1 VNDCK
6 LIIEHCKLQNGRL
19 QVAIRNLQFAICN
32 RGRLSQW
39 TAWTKTLVAV
49 ALLLGAAA
57 LAPGPCRA
65 DLSDADAA
73 QSVKDSLSGR
83 TRFPFYDRAK
93 DDVRQLNVAPPA
105 DSDAANR
112 KTKWAGKKANPR
124 TPRAPPTWSGGSVL
138 GTLLQVIGLTALVIF
153 IGVLAWLIATAFLKN
168 ETTETVVSKVIETS
182 RDVDR
187 VEALPFQLRK
197 PTGDFLS
204 EAQRLY
210 EAGNFSEAVI
220 YYYSHLLVQLDRHHV
235 IRLAKGKTN
244 RQYLREARTRPLLR
258 EILDR
263 TMVPFEDVFFGH
275 HELSREQFEAC
286 WRRLDEFHVE
296 LERLERAAA

>member
-1 VNDCK
+1 

-19 QVAIRNLQFAICN
+19 QFAIRNLQLAICN
-32 RGRLSQW
+32 PGRLRQW
-39 TAWTKTLVAV
+39 PVWEKILVAV

-57 LAPGPCRA
+57 LAPSPCLA
-65 DLSDADAA
+65 DLSDANAD
-73 QSVKDSLSGR
+73 QSVKDSLGGR

-105 DSDAANR
+105 DNDAANR
-112 KTKWAGKKANPR
+112 KTKWAGNKAKPR
-124 TPRAPPTWSGGSVL
+124 TPRAPRAWSGSVL
-138 GTLLQVIGLTALVIF
+138 GTLLQVVGLTALVIF
-153 IGVLAWLIATAFLKN
+153 IGVLAWLIARAFLKN

-275 HELSREQFEAC
+275 HELSREQFEGC
-286 WRRLDEFHVE
+286 WQRLDEFHAE